1 MNRALDKVSKSLK
14 VKSSGNSK
22 SILHNNF
29 VLYTVFAIAIINF
42 FSYLTVGDIKHT
54 IIFLLAGFVTS
65 FLSKNMVVILCIAM
79 AVTNIVKVATSNGR
93 EGMDDMKDEEEE
105 GMDDMKEEEE
115 EGMEGMED
123 EEKEEEG
130 MDGMED
136 EDKEEGMT
144 SDGRKLIEMQDKIIG
159 GFKEI
164 EPYMEKAEQLANKL
178 ERTASQYSR

>member
-93 EGMDDMKDEEEE
+93 EGMEDQEDKEEE
-105 GMDDMKEEEE
+105 GMDDMDEKEE

-123 EEKEEEG
+123 QDEKEEEG
-130 MDGMED
+130 MDDMED
-136 EDKEEGMT
+136 DKEEGMT
-144 SDGRKLIEMQDKIIG
+144 SDGRELIEMQDKIIN

-164 EPYMEKAEQLANKL
+164 EPYMEQAEQLANKL